1 MFYKH
6 ASYTRLPYVQSF
18 VDKQTGKV
26 FHYFRKRGC
35 KRVRLPGLLGSRE
48 FMEAYQRALDGPLM
62 PVGATRTKSEP
73 KWAALA
79 RSRNKRAKHR
89 LQLST

>member
-26 FHYFRKRGC
+26 FHYFRKRGW

-62 PVGATRTKSEP
+62 PVGATRTK
-73 KWAALA
+73 AL
-79 RSRNKRAKHR
+79 R
-89 LQLST
+89 